1 MLDTHHRV
9 SLHVLLKRHT
19 YNDHSRL
26 QHCASALRCRGK
38 KVMQI
43 FENVRP
49 QEELMTWLLMDT
61 FLTVEKSRQ
70 KINSKH
76 KTFDFLT
83 SKWPMADCNNSYWNL
98 QYCKLGNF
106 R

>member
-1 MLDTHHRV
+1 
-9 SLHVLLKRHT
+9 
-19 YNDHSRL
+19 
-26 QHCASALRCRGK
+26 
-38 KVMQI
+38 MQI

-49 QEELMTWLLMDT
+49 QEELMTWLLIDT

-83 SKWPMADCNNSYWNL
+83 SKWQIVTILTGIYNTD
-98 QYCKLGNF
+98 KLGNF